1 MIHWI
6 KILATNVDDLN
17 PVSKTVTERGL
28 PPTGCLLICIHFKQ
42 WLMFILQACTHN
54 ARERGQC

>member
-6 KILATNVDDLN
+6 KMLATNVDNLN
-17 PVSKTVTERGL
+17 SVPKTVTERGL
-28 PPTGCLLICIHFKQ
+28 PPTGSLLICIHVKQ
-42 WLMFILQACTHN
+42 RLMFILQACTHN